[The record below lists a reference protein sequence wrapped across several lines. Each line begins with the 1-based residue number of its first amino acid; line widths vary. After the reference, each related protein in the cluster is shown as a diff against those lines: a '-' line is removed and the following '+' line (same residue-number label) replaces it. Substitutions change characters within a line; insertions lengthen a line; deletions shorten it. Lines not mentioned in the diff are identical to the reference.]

1 MCAAR
6 FFVLACCFGMAA
18 AASANAAN
26 VRGFV
31 SDGPMDTLL
40 FRACSGAVL
49 SPKPYRLEDK
59 TPNSS
64 LSAGVEEVRRMMHK
78 SNRPL
83 YIEFRGDL
91 GNPVATARQFQ
102 RAAGTVDSCAK
113 SPSVATTNARLLA
126 AGEFPFWRFTV
137 TPAGAQLERAE
148 AKPVRFP
155 AAAFGKPIIE
165 KNARIFDAWSAI
177 DGGTIRVELTEQMC
191 SDGQSETAYGARALV
206 RYGSQSFEG
215 CASRF

>member
-6 FFVLACCFGMAA
+6 FFVYASCFGLAA
-18 AASANAAN
+18 AASANATE

-40 FRACSGAVL
+40 FRACSGAAL
-49 SPKPYRLEDK
+49 SAKPYRLEDK

-64 LSAGVEEVRRMMHK
+64 LTAGVEEVRRMMHR

-91 GNPVATARQFQ
+91 REPVATAHQFQ
-102 RAAGTVDSCAK
+102 RAAGTVDSCTR
-113 SPSVATTNARLLA
+113 SPRVATTSVRLLA
-126 AGEFPFWRFTV
+126 SGEYPFWRFTA

-155 AAAFGKPIIE
+155 ASAFGKPIVA

-177 DGGTIRVELTEQMC
+177 DGGTIRIELTEEMC

-206 RYGSQSFEG
+206 RYGSQSLEG